1 MNEEIQI
8 QIIEL
13 IDNGAT
19 LESSPELKALVDA
32 SKEAK
37 EFYESLLVSES
48 MLEGFFGGDKAKEL
62 NARAEAFINEQLE
75 KPSNVTSINFK
86 PFIGFAVAA
95 SLAVIAFTIV
105 NSPSEIIEPVE
116 VAEVVYE
123 EPVVVIEEIIE
134 EPEPI
139 FVSGSE
145 METLWSTA
153 SQIANDLGVDKYQV
167 MYAIYEANKDF
178 FVNNDINAPRA
189 DRDYFVDLSII
200 ETVDVSFAASEVK
213 RHIFVIVKLICNK
226 SISGTLRK

>member
-1 MNEEIQI
+1 MNEEIKI

-13 IDNGAT
+13 MDAGAT
-19 LESSPELKALVDA
+19 IESSPELKALVDA
-32 SKEAK
+32 SKEAR

-62 NARAEAFINEQLE
+62 NAKAEAFIDEQLE

-95 SLAVIAFTIV
+95 SLAVIALTIV

-116 VAEVVYE
+116 VTELVYE

-200 ETVDVSFAASEVK
+200 EAVDVSFAASEVK
-213 RHIFVIVKLICNK
+213 RHIFCHC
-226 SISGTLRK
+226 

>member
-13 IDNGAT
+13 IDDGAT
-19 LESSPELKALVDA
+19 LESSPDLKALVN
-32 SKEAK
+32 SSGEAR

-48 MLEGFFGGDKAKEL
+48 MLEGFFSGDKAKEL
-62 NARAEAFINEQLE
+62 NAKAEAFINEQLE
-75 KPSNVTSINFK
+75 KPSNVNSINFK

-105 NSPSEIIEPVE
+105 NSPSEIVQPVE
-116 VAEVVYE
+116 VTEVVYE

-178 FVNNDINAPRA
+178 FVNSDINAPRA

-213 RHIFVIVKLICNK
+213 RHIFCHC
-226 SISGTLRK
+226 

>member
-1 MNEEIQI
+1 MKEEIQI

-13 IDNGAT
+13 MDAGAT

-75 KPSNVTSINFK
+75 KPSYVTSINFK

-105 NSPSEIIEPVE
+105 NSPSEIIKPVE
-116 VAEVVYE
+116 VTEIVYE
-123 EPVVVIEEIIE
+123 EPVAVVEEIIE

-189 DRDYFVDLSII
+189 DRNYFVDLSII

-213 RHIFVIVKLICNK
+213 RHIFCHC
-226 SISGTLRK
+226 

>member
-13 IDNGAT
+13 MDAGAT
-19 LESSPELKALVDA
+19 IESSPELKALVDA
-32 SKEAK
+32 SKEAR

-48 MLEGFFGGDKAKEL
+48 MLEGFFSGDKAKEL
-62 NARAEAFINEQLE
+62 NAKAEAFINEQFE

-105 NSPSEIIEPVE
+105 NSPSEIVEPVE
-116 VAEVVYE
+116 VVEVVYE
-123 EPVVVIEEIIE
+123 EPVAVIEEIIE

-200 ETVDVSFAASEVK
+200 QTVDVSFAASEVK
-213 RHIFVIVKLICNK
+213 RHIFCHC
-226 SISGTLRK
+226 

>member
-13 IDNGAT
+13 IDDGAT
-19 LESSPELKALVDA
+19 LDSSPDLKALVD
-32 SKEAK
+32 SSEEAR

-105 NSPSEIIEPVE
+105 NSPSEIIKPVE
-116 VAEVVYE
+116 VTEIVYE
-123 EPVVVIEEIIE
+123 EPVAVVEEIIE

-213 RHIFVIVKLICNK
+213 RHIFCHC
-226 SISGTLRK
+226 

>member
-13 IDNGAT
+13 MDAGAT
-19 LESSPELKALVDA
+19 IESSPELKALVNA
-32 SKEAK
+32 SKEAR

-48 MLEGFFGGDKAKEL
+48 MLENFFGGNKAKEL
-62 NARAEAFINEQLE
+62 NAKAEAFIDEHFE

-105 NSPSEIIEPVE
+105 NSPSKIIEPVE
-116 VAEVVYE
+116 VTEVVYE

-200 ETVDVSFAASEVK
+200 EAVDISFAASEVK
-213 RHIFVIVKLICNK
+213 RHIFCHC
-226 SISGTLRK
+226 

>member
-13 IDNGAT
+13 MDAGAT

-62 NARAEAFINEQLE
+62 NARAGAFINEQLE

-105 NSPSEIIEPVE
+105 NSPSKIVEPVE

-123 EPVVVIEEIIE
+123 EPVAVIEEIIK

-213 RHIFVIVKLICNK
+213 RHIFCHC
-226 SISGTLRK
+226 

>member
-13 IDNGAT
+13 MDAGAT
-19 LESSPELKALVDA
+19 IESSPELKALVDA
-32 SKEAK
+32 SKEAR

-48 MLEGFFGGDKAKEL
+48 MLEGFFGGDKVKEL
-62 NARAEAFINEQLE
+62 NAKAEAFINEQLE
-75 KPSNVTSINFK
+75 KPSNITSINFK

-116 VAEVVYE
+116 VTELVYE

-213 RHIFVIVKLICNK
+213 RHIFCHC
-226 SISGTLRK
+226 

>member
-13 IDNGAT
+13 MDAGAT
-19 LESSPELKALVDA
+19 LESSPGLKALVDA
-32 SKEAK
+32 SKEAR

-48 MLEGFFGGDKAKEL
+48 MLEGFFGGNKAKEL
-62 NARAEAFINEQLE
+62 NAKAEAFIDEQLE
-75 KPSNVTSINFK
+75 KPSNVTSINLK

-105 NSPSEIIEPVE
+105 NSPSEIVEPVE

-178 FVNNDINAPRA
+178 FVNNDINTPRA

-213 RHIFVIVKLICNK
+213 RHIFCHC
-226 SISGTLRK
+226 